1 MIDLIKKSMF
11 IGIGLALKTK
21 DEVQE
26 LGRELINKEQM
37 SENDGRKFIDDL
49 IDRYDEAKAEIE
61 DKIDGSVKEFLNKMD
76 LVTQDDLKKVQKEV
90 KELKKALA
98 AKTENK

>member
-1 MIDLIKKSMF
+1 MFDLIKKSMF

-37 SENDGRKFIDDL
+37 TENEGRQFIDDL
-49 IDRYDEAKAEIE
+49 IDRYDDAKAEIE
-61 DKIDGSVKEFLNKMD
+61 TKIDESVKEFLNKMD
-76 LVTQDDLKKVQKEV
+76 LVTQDEFKKVQAEIE
-90 KELKKALA
+90 ELKEALA
-98 AKTENK
+98 AQNENG

>member
-1 MIDLIKKSMF
+1 MF

-37 SENDGRKFIDDL
+37 TENEGRKFIDDL

-61 DKIDGSVKEFLNKMD
+61 DKIDGSVKDFLNKMD
-76 LVTQDDLKKVQKEV
+76 LVTQDEFNKVKEEL
-90 KELKKALA
+90 KELKEALD
-98 AKTENK
+98 AKSQNG

>member
-1 MIDLIKKSMF
+1 MFDLLKKSMF

-37 SENDGRKFIDDL
+37 TENEGRQFIDDL
-49 IDRYDEAKAEIE
+49 VDRYDEAKEEIE
-61 DKIDGSVKEFLNKMD
+61 NKIDESVKEFLNKMD
-76 LVTQDDLKKVQKEV
+76 LVTQDEFKKLQTEIE
-90 KELKKALA
+90 ELKEALA
-98 AKTENK
+98 AQKKDG